1 MKQSSLD
8 SFFNIKYKNKE
19 NLNKTLI
26 KDERT
31 SIFNPKTPNNTP
43 NYSSTDTDKL
53 TDKLSDTIN
62 AFKLNDNLPKY
73 ILRFD
78 GASKGNPGKSG
89 AGAVLYENGKEIWNI
104 SRYLGIRTN
113 NYAECF
119 AMVLGIQEAFIRKIN
134 ELHVEGDSLLIIN
147 QLKGKWKI
155 NNKDLKTMHLSIIQM
170 IKSFNI
176 ITFTHIYRN
185 YNNRADELANLC
197 IK

>member
-1 MKQSSLD
+1 MNQTKITNYFNLKLKDKNNKQQD
-8 SFFNIKYKNKE
+8 KN
-19 NLNKTLI
+19 NKQQD
-26 KDERT
+26 K
-31 SIFNPKTPNNTP
+31 NNKQQ
-43 NYSSTDTDKL
+43 DKNNKQQ
-53 TDKLSDTIN
+53 DKNNKI
-62 AFKLNDNLPKY
+62 Y